1 MAYTYLEFEKPI
13 SDLESKI
20 ENLRDSKD
28 NDESVHQEIS
38 SLSNKI
44 ENLTKEI
51 YEDLSIWQKVQ
62 VARHPHRPHFSD
74 YIVNIFTD
82 FDELHGD
89 RLFGDDQA
97 IIGGIAKFKGIP
109 VVIIGHEKGKSTED
123 KISRNFG
130 MSQPEGYRKASRL
143 MKLAEDFSIPIIT
156 FIDTPGAYPGI
167 ESEERGMSEAIAK
180 NLSIMSGLKVPIIVI
195 ITGEGGSG
203 GALAIG
209 VGDHISM
216 LQYSIYSVASPE
228 ACASIVWRDNSKA
241 QEAAEAMAK
250 LSDDEKALLAS
261 GKQHYEITF
270 RNIGGLVMPLILEF
284 EYEDGEREVRR
295 IPAEIWKMSEPTVTK
310 VFVTD
315 RPATRITLDPYL
327 ETADVDM
334 GNNVWPPRP
343 EPTRV
348 EVFQGSGYSRYRSGG
363 ENPMQR
369 ARRDAALQAP
379 GEGE

>member
-13 SDLESKI
+13 SDLENKI
-20 ENLRDSKD
+20 ESLRDNKD
-28 NDESVHQEIS
+28 NNESVHQEIS
-38 SLSNKI
+38 SLSDRI

-51 YEDLSIWQKVQ
+51 YEGLSIWQKVQ

-74 YIVNIFTD
+74 YIENIFTD

-97 IIGGIAKFKGIP
+97 IIGGLAKFKGSP

-143 MKLAEDFSIPIIT
+143 MKLAEDFSLPIIT

-241 QEAAEAMAK
+241 QEAAEAMKLDAK
-250 LSDDEKALLAS
+250 NLLDFGLIDNIIDEPL
-261 GKQHYEITF
+261 
-270 RNIGGLVMPLILEF
+270 GG
-284 EYEDGEREVRR
+284 
-295 IPAEIWKMSEPTVTK
+295 AH
-310 VFVTD
+310 
-315 RPATRITLDPYL
+315 
-327 ETADVDM
+327 
-334 GNNVWPPRP
+334 
-343 EPTRV
+343 
-348 EVFQGSGYSRYRSGG
+348 
-363 ENPMQR
+363 
-369 ARRDAALQAP
+369 RDAKKASSLIAQEIDDNLKRLREIEIDELIEKRYQKIMSY
-379 GEGE
+379 GSIQK